1 MTDPKSIIDG
11 AAILRPR
18 SVETLALAF
27 QDDPALAWIFP
38 DAATRRRRLPRFFA
52 WGFADH
58 VRHGMILASPERE
71 VVTLWR
77 RPGKVHHHDPLTPA
91 EVWRMVRIFGTALGR
106 ADTVGKHLSRHVP
119 AGEGYLYLRY
129 AAVRPDA
136 QGKGWGGRAIRA
148 GIAEA
153 NRIGVDTCLETAEES
168 NIAIYQRLGFAIV
181 DEWQVP
187 GGPRFWTMI
196 RPKD

>member
-1 MTDPKSIIDG
+1 MDQ
-11 AAILRPR
+11 
-18 SVETLALAF
+18 TLPPSPNSGL
-27 QDDPALAWIFP
+27 
-38 DAATRRRRLPRFFA
+38 
-52 WGFADH
+52 
-58 VRHGMILASPERE
+58 LASLRAGIG
-71 VVTLWR
+71 VVAQLLI
-77 RPGKVHHHDPLTPA
+77 GAFVVIVA
-91 EVWRMVRIFGTALGR
+91 SAIAMMTAF
-106 ADTVGKHLSRHVP
+106 
-119 AGEGYLYLRY
+119 AGLMLAAAALLLRY